1 MAVQVSTWPGLGV
14 GTGSGLIQFSQ
25 VFFSSL
31 KGPSMTL
38 LMSDRLKTHTADNSS
53 RSLRKRKSM
62 VNIMTQCDKYWREI
76 GNKSYYRV
84 LNRLHSRNTP
94 ALHPCL
100 FLGLPLGSEQSIE
113 VCGAGVAWHVLC
125 GENISQD
132 VIALTTGFVL
142 THQLGL
148 EKGGPTALQSLHP
161 SHIRLNRQGEKDK
174 PD

>member
-1 MAVQVSTWPGLGV
+1 
-14 GTGSGLIQFSQ
+14 
-25 VFFSSL
+25 
-31 KGPSMTL
+31 MTL

-62 VNIMTQCDKYWREI
+62 VNIKPQCYEYWKEKGEKNHIIEFRI
-76 GNKSYYRV
+76 DFRWSGLR
-84 LNRLHSRNTP
+84 SRNTP
-94 ALHPCL
+94 ALHPHL

-113 VCGAGVAWHVLC
+113 VCATGVAWRVLC

-161 SHIRLNRQGEKDK
+161 SHIRLNRQGEKDE